1 MKRFLYFVSF
11 FLAFSLGAGH
21 ADDMSDVQA
30 VIDAIHAASNE
41 NNIDKLEQHHSS
53 EATQFNGWGGNL
65 RKRDWEESR
74 DWVKDGGKWKVE
86 RGKIEIAI
94 HGTTA
99 IVTGYEK
106 VEFFPP
112 DDDEGWREDMGRYTW
127 VLSSGKDGD
136 GAWKVV
142 HKHHSR
148 GIFVSADSV
157 K

>member
-1 MKRFLYFVSF
+1 MKSFLSFVSF

-86 RGKIEIAI
+86 RGKIEIEI

-106 VEFFPP
+106 FEVLPP
-112 DDDEGWREDMGRYTW
+112 DEGWREGLGRYTW
-127 VLSSGKDGD
+127 VLCSGKDGD
-136 GAWKVV
+136 RAWKVV

-148 GIFVSADSV
+148 GIFVPADPV